1 MKNTKLIIIVL
12 AVFITLS
19 IIGAGLYTVDEREQA
34 VITQF
39 GDFKRVVKDAGLH
52 FKMPV
57 LEQAKI
63 YDKRILEWD
72 GKAEQMSTVEK
83 QLIWVDAFARWKI
96 VDPRRF
102 LEEFGDE
109 ARAQGRLDDV
119 INSAV
124 RNQISKS
131 PLIEV
136 VRSSNRPMMS
146 IVNAEGQDV
155 SEITTITDGRNV
167 ITRRILAEARQ
178 SAKDYGIELIDMQ
191 IKAINYLDDVQKR
204 VYERMIAERKRI
216 AAKYRS
222 EGEGKM
228 KEILGQ
234 KEFEEKEILSGAYK
248 EAQSIE
254 GLADAEAIRIYAEAY
269 SKDPE
274 FYSFMRTLE
283 SYKDNL
289 SGSGVMIM
297 STDNEYLKYLDAAVN
312 IDSENK

>member
-1 MKNTKLIIIVL
+1 M
-12 AVFITLS
+12 AGVFIVLS
-19 IIGAGLYTVDEREQA
+19 IIGAGLYTVDETQQA

-52 FKMPV
+52 FKMPIM
-57 LEQAKI
+57 EQAKF
-63 YDKRILEWD
+63 YDKRVLEWD
-72 GKAEQMSTVEK
+72 GKAEQMSTIEK
-83 QLIWVDAFARWKI
+83 QLISVDAFARWKI
-96 VDPRRF
+96 IDPRRF

-131 PLIEV
+131 SLIEV
-136 VRSSNRPMMS
+136 VRSSSNRPMKS
-146 IVNAEGQDV
+146 VVDEEGGAI
-155 SEITTITDGRNV
+155 SETVTIIDGRDV
-167 ITRRILAEARQ
+167 ITRRILTEARQ
-178 SAKDYGIELIDMQ
+178 STKQYGIELIDIQ
-191 IKAINYLDDVQKR
+191 IKAINYLDEVRKR

-234 KEFEEKEILSGAYK
+234 KEYEEKEILSSAYK
-248 EAQSIE
+248 EAQSIM
-254 GLADAEAIRIYAEAY
+254 GQADAEAIRIYAEAY

-274 FYSFMRTLE
+274 FYSFMKTLE

-289 SGSGVMIM
+289 GGSGVMIM

-312 IDSENK
+312 IDNQSK

>member
-1 MKNTKLIIIVL
+1 M
-12 AVFITLS
+12 AGVFIVLS
-19 IIGAGLYTVDEREQA
+19 IIGAGLYTVDETQQA

-57 LEQAKI
+57 MEQAKL
-63 YDKRILEWD
+63 YDKRVLEWD

-83 QLIWVDAFARWKI
+83 QLISVDVFARWKI

-109 ARAQGRLDDV
+109 ARAHGRLDDV

-124 RNQISKS
+124 RNQISKNS
-131 PLIEV
+131 LIEV
-136 VRSSNRPMMS
+136 VRSSNRPMES
-146 IVNAEGQDV
+146 IVDEEGEAI
-155 SEITTITDGRNV
+155 SEAVTIIDGRDV
-167 ITRRILAEARQ
+167 ITRRILTEARRSTKQ
-178 SAKDYGIELIDMQ
+178 YGIELLDIQ
-191 IKAINYLDDVQKR
+191 IKAINYLDEVRKR
-204 VYERMIAERKRI
+204 VYERMVAERRRI

-234 KEFEEKEILSGAYK
+234 KEYEEKESLSSAYK
-248 EAQSIE
+248 EAQGIM
-254 GLADAEAIRIYAEAY
+254 GQADAEAIRIYAEAY

-274 FYSFMRTLE
+274 FYSFMKTLE

-289 SGSGVMIM
+289 GGSGVMIM

-312 IDSENK
+312 IDNQSK